1 MTKRNVIV
9 ISHNPANFE
18 AGIARAT
25 ELTAGLDRAL
35 LIAELYNANREI
47 TELKNE
53 LEVARLHAIPCECR
67 GGTPAPTEPAAD
79 HRAAGTE
86 EG

>member
-1 MTKRNVIV
+1 MSKHNVIV

-47 TELKNE
+47 AELKNE
-53 LEVARLHAIPCECR
+53 LEVARRHAVPCECR
-67 GGTPAPTEPAAD
+67 GGTPSE
-79 HRAAGTE
+79 TE
-86 EG
+86 EDA